1 MHQPSTPSVLLPW
14 VLGRRLFFFPIIQR
28 VTNRAGLEKW
38 HAKMSSHNSEEE
50 VVIATAEVIRLRI
63 IYHQQNSDLRKLK
76 FVKLVRDV
84 VLAQKTA

>member
-1 MHQPSTPSVLLPW
+1 
-14 VLGRRLFFFPIIQR
+14 
-28 VTNRAGLEKW
+28 
-38 HAKMSSHNSEEE
+38 MSSHNSEEE

-63 IYHQQNSDLRKLK
+63 IYHQKNSDLRKLK